1 MWKKRLILP
10 QLIFHVLKKAG
21 LNIIYTMFSIL
32 GWKDNFDFF
41 FKIKKKKKDYIS
53 AANHHCS
60 APIYNFSSYRPGS
73 SSDYYSDAEFS
84 EILSAVIP
92 QKLRAEVVQIPTQ
105 SFATKNT
112 TMKCSVIL
120 SLYIIDIFQKWIL
133 QSLPENKF
141 SDFFLRS
148 GGKTVDW
155 NINSNSI
162 IFNKILSFY

>member
-32 GWKDNFDFF
+32 GWKDNSDFF
-41 FKIKKKKKDYIS
+41 FKIKKKKDYIS

-73 SSDYYSDAEFS
+73 PSDYYSDAEFS

-162 IFNKILSFY
+162 IFNKTLSFY